1 MRGVVFTGDSTLDLI
16 EFPDPTPGPRDV
28 VLEIKAS
35 GMCGSDLKLYRPPAG
50 AAFKAL
56 GLKDSGEPVIAGH
69 EPCGVIAAVG
79 RDVDPRIAR
88 VGDRVTLH
96 HYQGC
101 MTCPECRSGW
111 TQMCD
116 RTAMIYGVTGHGGHA
131 PYMRAAVETVF
142 ALPEEVSFSTGAAIS
157 CGTGTAYGAL
167 LRLELSARDTV
178 AIFGQGP
185 VGLSAT
191 QFAAAMGARVI
202 AVDISPERAALAKE
216 FGAAHAID
224 AGVEDPVE
232 AITALTG
239 GKGVGKALDTSGAP
253 AGRLAAVRA
262 AARWGTVCL
271 VGEGGEM
278 TLNVSIDVIRKQ
290 LTIVGSWTVNSAK
303 LADCIRFVADRGLEV
318 DRLFTDRYT
327 FDQADEAYQAFDK
340 QAAGKGVFVN

>member
-1 MRGVVFTGDSTLDLI
+1 MKGVVFTGDSTLELI
-16 EFPDPTPGPRDV
+16 EFPDPEPGPRDV

-56 GLKDSGEPVIAGH
+56 GLVDNGEPVIAGH

-79 RDVDPRIAR
+79 KDVDPRTAK

-96 HYQGC
+96 HYRGC
-101 MTCPECRSGW
+101 MTCAECRSGW
-111 TQMCD
+111 TQMCE
-116 RTAMIYGVTGHGGHA
+116 RTATIYGVTGHGGHA
-131 PYMRAAVETVF
+131 PYMRAAAETVF
-142 ALPEEVSFSTGAAIS
+142 ALPDEVSFSTGAAIS
-157 CGTGTAYGAL
+157 CGTGTAFGAL
-167 LRLELSARDTV
+167 LRLDLSARDTI
-178 AIFGQGP
+178 AIIGQGP

-191 QFAAAMGARVI
+191 QFASAMGAKVI
-202 AVDISPERAALAKE
+202 AVDVSADRAALATE

-224 AGVEDPVE
+224 STAEDPVE
-232 AITALTG
+232 AIMALTG
-239 GKGVGKALDTSGAP
+239 GKGVNKALDTSGAP
-253 AGRLAAVRA
+253 AGRLAAVRG

-303 LADCIRFVADRGLEV
+303 LADCIRFIADHGLEV
-318 DRLFTDRYT
+318 DKLFTDVWK
-327 FDQADEAYQAFDK
+327 FEQAEEAYKAFDK
-340 QAAGKGVFVN
+340 QASGKGVFLN

>member
-1 MRGVVFTGDSTLDLI
+1 MRGVVFTGDSKLELV

-50 AAFKAL
+50 AAFAAL
-56 GLKDSGEPVIAGH
+56 GLKDSGQPNIAGH
-69 EPCGVIAAVG
+69 EPCGVVAAVG
-79 RDVDPRIAR
+79 RDVDPRTVR

-101 MTCPECRSGW
+101 MTCSECRSGW
-111 TQMCD
+111 TQMCE
-116 RTAMIYGVTGHGGHA
+116 RTAVIYGVTGHGAHA
-131 PYMRAAVETVF
+131 PFMRAAVETVF
-142 ALPEEVSFSTGAAIS
+142 ALPDEVSFSTGAAIS

-167 LRLELSARDTV
+167 LRLDLSARDTI

-202 AVDISPERAALAKE
+202 AVDVSSERAALAKD
-216 FGAAHAID
+216 FGAAHTID
-224 AGVEDPVE
+224 ASADDPVE
-232 AITALTG
+232 AIMALTG
-239 GKGVGKALDTSGAP
+239 GKGAGKALDTSGAAP
-253 AGRLAAVRA
+253 GRLAAVRC

-278 TLNVSIDVIRKQ
+278 TVNVSIDIIRKQ

-303 LADCIRFVADRGLEV
+303 LADCIRFVADNGLAV
-318 DRLFTDRYT
+318 DKLFTDRWT
-327 FDQADEAYQAFDK
+327 FDQAEEAYTSFDK
-340 QAAGKGVFVN
+340 QAAGKGVFLN